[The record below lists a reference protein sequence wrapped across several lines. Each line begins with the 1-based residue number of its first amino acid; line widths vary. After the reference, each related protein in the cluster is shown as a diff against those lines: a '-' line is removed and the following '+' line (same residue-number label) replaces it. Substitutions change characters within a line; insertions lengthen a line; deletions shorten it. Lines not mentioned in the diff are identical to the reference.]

1 MTKVQPIARTGA
13 VPKVPGQPVYAD
25 VVAGNGTAGGGLGP
39 VVQPAGFESGGQR
52 ENKFCGPRERSP
64 SVK

>member
-1 MTKVQPIARTGA
+1 M
-13 VPKVPGQPVYAD
+13 YAD

-64 SVK
+64 SVKSKQDEKDERTTKMVFRM